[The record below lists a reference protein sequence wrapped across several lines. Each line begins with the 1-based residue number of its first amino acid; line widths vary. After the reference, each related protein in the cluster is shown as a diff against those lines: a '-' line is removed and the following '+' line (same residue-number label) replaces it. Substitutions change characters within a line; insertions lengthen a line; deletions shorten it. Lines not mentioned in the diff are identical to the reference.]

1 MSQTV
6 VDLVFCY
13 GCQAPLLWY
22 TIGTGIKFTIN
33 VVEVKFPLSHI
44 SVWRGVGLMKFQ
56 RAIESAKTRES

>member
-44 SVWRGVGLMKFQ
+44 SVWRG
-56 RAIESAKTRES
+56 